1 MGNGRPIDVLLVED
15 NPGDIYLIS
24 SALAQGA
31 IEKRLSVVT
40 DGAEAIDYLERR
52 GRHAGA
58 AAPDLVLLDLNLP
71 KVDGRDVLT
80 FIKNS
85 AALRHISVL
94 IFSTSDRETDI
105 KSAYESHAN
114 CYLHKPVDLDEYLD
128 IVQQIETYWLT
139 HVQLC

>member
-52 GRHAGA
+52 GRHAEA

-85 AALRHISVL
+85 SSLRHISVL
-94 IFSTSDRETDI
+94 IFSTSDRETDVI
-105 KSAYESHAN
+105 SAYESHAN

-128 IVQQIETYWLT
+128 VVQEIETYWLT